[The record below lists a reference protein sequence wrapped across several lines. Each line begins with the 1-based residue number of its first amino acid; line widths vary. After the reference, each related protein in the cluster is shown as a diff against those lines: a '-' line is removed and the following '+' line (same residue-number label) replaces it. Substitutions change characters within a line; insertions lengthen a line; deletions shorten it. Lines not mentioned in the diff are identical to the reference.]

1 MVRRFLRQFRQR
13 LLLGLGLKK
22 PAVRAARAV
31 PAGPRGPSVAAAAA
45 VVQHHKRPVRHDAPA
60 HAASDQSARAASP
73 RKAPPP
79 VMPWKRGDY
88 LVPPMEG
95 KTRFA
100 ELALPDELLHAVADL
115 KFKYASEIQA
125 LSLPHTLAGKD
136 VAGRAQTGTGKTA
149 AFLLTIFTH
158 FQRHPGVARR
168 RGAPRALVLAPT
180 RELAVQIEKDA
191 EELGRY
197 LPFKALAIYGGMDY
211 ARQQMRLDRENPELI
226 VATPG
231 RLLDFRSRGC
241 LDLKHVE
248 ILVIDEADR
257 MLDMGFIPD
266 VRTIVYATPRRE
278 DRQTLLFSA
287 TMTDDILRLASRWT
301 NEPMRLEVK
310 SERVT
315 VDLIEQF
322 AYLVSHRQKFAL
334 LYNLIVSKN
343 LERVLVF
350 CNRRDQTDRL
360 FDHLRHYGIN
370 TDMLSGDVEQGKRL
384 KVLEAF
390 RAGRVRVLVATDV
403 AGRGLQVD
411 GISHVINYDIPFDP
425 ENYVHR
431 IGRTGRAGAA
441 GTAITF
447 ACEDESFD
455 LPAIEQ
461 YIGQPL
467 KYVNPEPAM
476 LTLPPPPAGAPPLSA
491 PKPRQSGSY
500 GRVNGGGMRGRGTGR
515 GAPRRH

>member
-1 MVRRFLRQFRQR
+1 MVRRILRNLGHR
-13 LLLGLGLKK
+13 LFGLGLKK
-22 PAVRAARAV
+22 PAVRNTHAV
-31 PAGPRGPSVAAAAA
+31 PASARGPASVVDAAT
-45 VVQHHKRPVRHDAPA
+45 QHHKRPLRHEAAVASAP
-60 HAASDQSARAASP
+60 HA
-73 RKAPPP
+73 RKSAPPHIN
-79 VMPWKRGDY
+79 VWKRSDY
-88 LVPPMEG
+88 VVPAADG

-100 ELALPDELLHAVADL
+100 DLALPDELVHAVADL
-115 KFKYASEIQA
+115 KFVYASEIQA
-125 LSLPHTLAGKD
+125 MTLPHTLAGKD

-158 FQRHPGVARR
+158 FQRHPQVARS

-191 EELGRY
+191 EEIGRY
-197 LPFKALAIYGGMDY
+197 LPFKALAVYGGMDY
-211 ARQQMRLDRENPELI
+211 AKQQTRLDRENPELI

-241 LDLKHVE
+241 LDLRHVE

-287 TMTDDILRLASRWT
+287 TMTDDILRLASSWT
-301 NEPMRLEVK
+301 NNPMRLEVK

-322 AYLVSHRQKFAL
+322 AYLVSHRHKFAL
-334 LYNLIVSKN
+334 LYNLIESKH

-370 TDMLSGDVEQGKRL
+370 VDMLSGDVEQGKRL
-384 KVLEAF
+384 KVLDAF

-431 IGRTGRAGAA
+431 IGRTGRAGAS

-467 KYVNPEPAM
+467 TYVNPEPAL
-476 LTLPPPPAGAPPLSA
+476 LTLPPPPPGSPPLSP

-500 GRVNGGGMRGRGTGR
+500 GRVNGGGMRGRR
-515 GAPRRH
+515 PPPRR